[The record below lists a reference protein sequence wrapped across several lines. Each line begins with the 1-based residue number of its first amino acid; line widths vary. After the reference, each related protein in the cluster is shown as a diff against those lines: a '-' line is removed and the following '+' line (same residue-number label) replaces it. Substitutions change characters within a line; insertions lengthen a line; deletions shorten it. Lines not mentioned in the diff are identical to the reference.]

1 MECPAC
7 NKWIDSTHG
16 GIKKLVKEAWE
27 LEKAIIEMSE
37 KRAVHEGLAKD

>member
-16 GIKKLVKEAWE
+16 GIKKLVWEAQE
-27 LEKAIIEMSE
+27 LEKVIVEMAE
-37 KRAVHEGLAKD
+37 KRAKHEGL